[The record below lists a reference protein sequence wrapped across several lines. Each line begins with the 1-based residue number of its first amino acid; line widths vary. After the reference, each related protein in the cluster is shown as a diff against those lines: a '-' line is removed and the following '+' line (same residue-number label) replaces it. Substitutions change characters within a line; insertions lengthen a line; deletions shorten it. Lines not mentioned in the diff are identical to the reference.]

1 MIAFQD
7 AKDGLVS
14 LFGLSKDALHIH
26 VGLVLFFA
34 LHWLFRCR
42 LGSLLPLAVLLAIC
56 VIGELFD
63 IAYLVQREQQQ
74 RWLENLTDIW
84 NTMFWP
90 VLITVYGRWG
100 RPQA

>member
-1 MIAFQD
+1 M
-7 AKDGLVS
+7 
-14 LFGLSKDALHIH
+14 
-26 VGLVLFFA
+26 
-34 LHWLFRCR
+34 
-42 LGSLLPLAVLLAIC
+42 LLAIC